1 MTTTMTTTTTTT
13 AAGVGGGGVC
23 HVLPCSIDE
32 DATAPVARYFR
43 PAPVHRALAVR
54 TAAQAS
60 APAPSSAAAAAIGD
74 DGATARRGDPMPSL
88 PGGEVPGATTATTTD
103 VEDDDDGAKE
113 EEEEELVA
121 VVLAAQFR
129 GRGLL
134 CVADPSSS
142 PSSFDGR
149 RDKRRR
155 RRGNATA
162 TTIATTT
169 TSGTTT
175 PLSELPPGVLG
186 VVFSPS
192 PHPPSSFAVGGVDLP
207 AASRSLRAVETFRSL
222 RIWSHEHDVRAAMAD
237 RLDPGGG
244 GKCGLGAA
252 LGWRDLARE
261 VSVSGVLRVFRS
273 KKSVPPL
280 VGRSSR
286 FYALLNALPFV
297 FFSCCSFFSKQG
309 PQSDPD
315 RASLSPS
322 VDAGY
327 IRNWATE
334 TSDVRE
340 Q

>member
-1 MTTTMTTTTTTT
+1 
-13 AAGVGGGGVC
+13 
-23 HVLPCSIDE
+23 
-32 DATAPVARYFR
+32 
-43 PAPVHRALAVR
+43 
-54 TAAQAS
+54 
-60 APAPSSAAAAAIGD
+60 
-74 DGATARRGDPMPSL
+74 MPSL

-134 CVADPSSS
+134 CVADPCSS

-149 RDKRRR
+149 R
-155 RRGNATA
+155 GNATA
-162 TTIATTT
+162 TKIATTT

-192 PHPPSSFAVGGVDLP
+192 PHPPSSFAVGGVDLL

-261 VSVSGVLRVFRS
+261 VSVAGVSRVFRPEKICFPS
-273 KKSVPPL
+273 R
-280 VGRSSR
+280 RS
-286 FYALLNALPFV
+286 ALLPDLRPIECPPFRFLLMLL
-297 FFSCCSFFSKQG
+297 FFLETRST
-309 PQSDPD
+309 
-315 RASLSPS
+315 
-322 VDAGY
+322 
-327 IRNWATE
+327 IR
-334 TSDVRE
+334 SR
-340 Q
+340 

>member
-1 MTTTMTTTTTTT
+1 MTTTTTTT

-103 VEDDDDGAKE
+103 VEDDDDGAKEEEE

-261 VSVSGVLRVFRS
+261 VSVAGVSRVFRPEKNCFPS
-273 KKSVPPL
+273 R
-280 VGRSSR
+280 RS
-286 FYALLNALPFV
+286 ALLPDLRPIECPPFCFLLMLL
-297 FFSCCSFFSKQG
+297 FFLETRST
-309 PQSDPD
+309 
-315 RASLSPS
+315 
-322 VDAGY
+322 
-327 IRNWATE
+327 IR
-334 TSDVRE
+334 SR
-340 Q
+340 